1 MHVQFAVF
9 SSQIAKMG
17 VYLIT
22 QLVLVNVIL
31 LDTKDHLVLMTLM
44 NVILVTLV
52 KMQALAS
59 ILMVVT
65 YAIVQ
70 MATQEITVLL
80 T

>member
-1 MHVQFAVF
+1 
-9 SSQIAKMG
+9 MG

-31 LDTKDHLVLMTLM
+31 LDTKDHLVLMILM